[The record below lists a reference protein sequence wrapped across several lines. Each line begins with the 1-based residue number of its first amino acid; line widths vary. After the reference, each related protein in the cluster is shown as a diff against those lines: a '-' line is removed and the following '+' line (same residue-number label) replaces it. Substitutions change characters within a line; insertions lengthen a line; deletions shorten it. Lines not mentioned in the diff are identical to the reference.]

1 MALAAILATIDSLPD
16 TLKGEY
22 RPATEAEIQSNAAL
36 KDKFLLDVTP
46 ADGFRLGAVDS
57 LTTKLSTATSKLNNI
72 EGKLKTLPE
81 GLSLDDIPARL
92 SELDTL
98 KALDPAKEADKI
110 AQAKVDAAK
119 TDMTKQFDTERNTL
133 KGAAEKYKGALDGVM
148 RRGEAMRAISEA
160 GGSVEVLL
168 PHVLGNTK
176 FVETEDGKFRV
187 DVVDADGNTR
197 IGDAGGNPMNLD
209 QLVGEFKT
217 RDAFAANFTASGNSG
232 GGAQGNTGG
241 GGGGGG
247 PAKKKSEMSL
257 NDRAEYIGKHGS
269 DAYLNLPA

>member
-1 MALAAILATIDSLPD
+1 MALAAILAAVDGLPEAIR
-16 TLKGEY
+16 GEY
-22 RPATEAEIQSNAAL
+22 RSPTDAETQANPAL

-46 ADGFRLGAVDS
+46 ADGFRLGAVDQ
-57 LTTKLSTATSKLNNI
+57 LTTKLSQTTSKLGNL
-72 EGKLKTLPE
+72 EAKLKTLPE
-81 GLSLDDIPARL
+81 GISLDDIPGRL

-110 AQAKVDAAK
+110 ALAKVDAVK
-119 TDMTKQFDTERNTL
+119 TDMTKQFDAERNTL
-133 KGAAEKYKGALDGVM
+133 KGAADKYKGALDGVM
-148 RRGEAMRAISEA
+148 RRGEAVRAISEA

-217 RDAFAANFTASGNSG
+217 KDAFAANFAASGNSG
-232 GGAQGNTGG
+232 GGAQRQS

-257 NDRAEYIGKHGS
+257 NERADYIASKGS
-269 DAYLNLPA
+269 DAYLSLPA

>member
-1 MALAAILATIDSLPD
+1 MALAAILAAIDSLPD

-22 RPATEAEIQSNAAL
+22 RPATDAEVQANPAL

-46 ADGFRLGAVDS
+46 ADGFRLGAVDA
-57 LTTKLSTATSKLNNI
+57 LTTKLSQTTSKLGNI
-72 EGKLKTLPE
+72 EAKLKTLPE
-81 GLSLDDIPARL
+81 GLSLDDIPNRL

-98 KALDPAKEADKI
+98 KALDPVKEADKL
-110 AQAKVDAAK
+110 AAAKVDAAK
-119 TDMTKQFDTERNTL
+119 TDMAKQFEGERTTL
-133 KGAAEKYKGALDGVM
+133 KGAADKYRGALDGVL
-148 RRGEAMRAISEA
+148 RRGEAVRAISEA

-168 PHVLGNTK
+168 PHVLAHTK
-176 FVETEDGKFRV
+176 FVETDDGKFKV
-187 DVVDADGNTR
+187 DVVDAEGNTR

-217 RDAFAANFTASGNSG
+217 KDAFAANFSASGQSG
-232 GGAQGNTGG
+232 GGAKGGTGG
-241 GGGGGG
+241 GGGA

-257 NDRAEYIGKHGS
+257 NDRADFIGKHGS